1 MITLTIFVIALLI
14 IAIVLAFTLLAGGAA
29 FLVTFGDVIIAVFI
43 IAMIVKHFL
52 KKKKGN

>member
-1 MITLTIFVIALLI
+1 MITLTILVIALLI

-43 IAMIVKHFL
+43 VTMIVKHFL